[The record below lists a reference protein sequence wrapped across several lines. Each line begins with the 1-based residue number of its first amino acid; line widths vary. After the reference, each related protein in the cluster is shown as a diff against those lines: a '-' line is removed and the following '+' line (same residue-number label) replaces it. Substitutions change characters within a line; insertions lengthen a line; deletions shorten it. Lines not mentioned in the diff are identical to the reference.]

1 MKLLKDL
8 LYGVRLKDVVG
19 HTQIAINNVCYDSR
33 EVQENSL
40 FVAIRGTQ
48 VDGHDFI
55 EKAVISGAIAI
66 VCEQIPENT
75 TAGIQYVVTRNSA
88 MALSAIAS
96 NWYENPSQEMT
107 VVGITG
113 TNGKTT
119 VSTLL
124 FHLFSKLDGALCGLL
139 STIDVKIG
147 QESIPATHTTPDAL
161 SIQRHMRTM
170 ANAGVKYCFMEVSSH
185 ALVQCRAA
193 HVDFD
198 AAVFTNITRD
208 HLDYHGDMNS
218 YVKAK
223 KILFDQLKN
232 DAVAIYNDDVK
243 HSSSM
248 IKDCKARKKSYA
260 LQFPADYK
268 TKIMERRID
277 GMLLSINEQECW
289 SRIIGDFNA
298 YNLTAVYAVAVEL
311 GKDPLQ
317 VLTTM
322 SLLQPVEGRFHSIT
336 GKGITAII
344 DYAHTPDA
352 LKNVLKTIEIL
363 NDGQGKIITVVG
375 CGGNRDKGKR
385 PIMAEIAAS
394 HSDRVILT
402 SDNPRD
408 EDPNVIL
415 QDMANGL
422 NPNQEARTIQIID
435 RRQAIKSAVML
446 AEPGDVIL
454 LAGKGHE
461 KYQEIKSVRLHF
473 DDLEEIHL
481 LIKN

>member
-8 LYGVRLKDVVG
+8 LYGVRLKEVVG
-19 HTQIAINNVCYDSR
+19 NTQIAISNVCYDSR
-33 EVQENSL
+33 EVTDNSL
-40 FVAIRGTQ
+40 FVAIHGTQ
-48 VDGHDFI
+48 VDGHNFI
-55 EKAVISGAIAI
+55 EQAVVSGATAI

-75 TAGIQYVVTRNSA
+75 TAGIQYIVTRNSA

-107 VVGITG
+107 VVGVTG

-124 FHLFSKLDGALCGLL
+124 FNLFSELDGALCGLL
-139 STIDVKIG
+139 STIDIKIG
-147 QESIPATHTTPDAL
+147 KESIPATHTTPDAL
-161 SIQRHMRTM
+161 SIQQHMRTM
-170 ANAGVKYCFMEVSSH
+170 VNAGVKYCFMEVSSH
-185 ALVQCRAA
+185 ALAQCRAA

-223 KILFDQLKN
+223 KILFDQLKS

-243 HSSSM
+243 HSISM
-248 IKDCKARKKSYA
+248 IKDCKARTKSYA
-260 LQFPADYK
+260 LQFPSDYK
-268 TKIMERRID
+268 TKIIERRFD

-289 SRIIGDFNA
+289 TRILGDFNA
-298 YNLTAVYAVAVEL
+298 YNLTAVFAVAVEL

-322 SLLQPVEGRFHSIT
+322 SLLQPVEGRFHSII
-336 GKGITAII
+336 GNGITAIV

-363 NDGQGKIITVVG
+363 SDGQGKIITVVG

-394 HSDRVILT
+394 LSHRVILT

-422 NPNQEARTIQIID
+422 SPDQEARTIQILD

-446 AEPGDVIL
+446 AEPGDIIL

-473 DDLEEIHL
+473 DDIEEIQL
-481 LIKN
+481 LIHS

>member
-336 GKGITAII
+336 GKGITAIV